1 MSAVKDAEA
10 ALKLPVE
17 TICALRVDTF
27 DDDAAARTA
36 AALAAID
43 AVIGSVVVA
52 RTRYV
57 TAHTA
62 VIDGIEPAVARK
74 TNTEGW
80 RTLLG
85 LAAEPDALVASLR
98 EDAAVKATRADHD
111 EALKQIDD
119 AIAGVLDAKYDQ
131 LSGDVATW
139 WKLMRPD
146 TTTRFTGLQRAGTG
160 RRYLDIKAGLFE
172 GEARSEP
179 TAIRDAV
186 AVFSDSQLNCLGLA
200 AFLARA
206 VRQKCGFIVLDDPF
220 PGSDADHRTMFLDQ
234 VLPAL
239 AIEGIQV
246 LLLTYDDHAARDA
259 QVMYADTGIDCFEIG
274 LADPVAGATVTRTTD
289 DLDVLLAKA
298 NGLLAMSSS
307 SAEARKLAAKH
318 LRTATER
325 FCKLMVIKGREAQGT
340 VTPLSELN
348 LTLGALIPMV
358 DPMLTQNGG
367 DPGKLKV
374 IPGRI
379 NPGNHDDAVPEQADL
394 KQTYGS
400 LKDFRKRYLG

>member
-1 MSAVKDAEA
+1 
-10 ALKLPVE
+10 
-17 TICALRVDTF
+17 
-27 DDDAAARTA
+27 
-36 AALAAID
+36 
-43 AVIGSVVVA
+43 
-52 RTRYV
+52 
-57 TAHTA
+57 
-62 VIDGIEPAVARK
+62 VARK

-80 RTLLG
+80 RTLLA
-85 LAAEPDALVASLR
+85 LSAEPDSLVEAIR
-98 EDAAVKATRADHD
+98 EDVAVKATRSDLDA
-111 EALKQIDD
+111 ALRQIDD
-119 AIAGVLDAKYDQ
+119 AIAEVLDTKYDQ
-131 LSGDVATW
+131 LGEDVSTW

-146 TTTRFTGLQRAGTG
+146 TTTRFSGLQRAGTG

-172 GEARSEP
+172 ADARPDP

-234 VLPAL
+234 VLPEL
-239 AIEGIQV
+239 AARGIQV
-246 LLLTYDDHAARDA
+246 ILLTYDDHAVRDA
-259 QVMYADTGIDCFEIG
+259 QAMYADTGIDCFEIG
-274 LADPVAGATVTRTTD
+274 LADPVAGAMVTRTTD

-298 NGLLAMSSS
+298 NGLLATSAS

-318 LRTATER
+318 LRAATER
-325 FCKLMVIKGREAQGT
+325 FCKLMVIKARAAQGT
-340 VTPLSELN
+340 VTTVSELN

-358 DPMLTQNGG
+358 EPLLTQNAG
-367 DPGKLKV
+367 DPGKLRV

-394 KQTYGS
+394 KQTYGN